1 MVITPMNVDSENGGL
16 GSLSPTQEHF
26 LKKYIL
32 ERRLIN
38 ELELLNRPDCCELFG
53 LPFKCSQTKELGHSI
68 PLLNFFF
75 HEFVEKFPFITN
87 NSALVQLSFWQNT
100 VQPFVQSFNSK
111 HISDSEERL
120 EVTTKRKQMGSKL
133 LSSLLVFYNSTIVTK
148 KDLEYLNSEHLQGTS
163 SGPLDRLLKGP
174 SVKVRSPDIDAH
186 GDLNDYK
193 AMKFTNNVF
202 INIVAVRTPKLP
214 PPGPA
219 TSEKSAWNF
228 LPNISLSGGDAT
240 PRHHYEFV
248 IQVVEEVKNDKDASP
263 SYRSHFIAR
272 SYHDFQLLQS
282 RLRKKYPGLMA
293 AEVPKLPSKFK
304 HDGGL
309 VLEQEI
315 TRAAKR
321 SETKSRIID
330 TLSQE
335 LASHHSNNS
344 QSLLSKKKPF
354 AREKLRLALRGYL
367 RLILTH
373 PEVVH
378 SEIFRDFLYNKEL
391 SYESLSEEELEDYN
405 NRVNHEKI
413 ILKTQYEYQRRTA
426 TAIYELAKSFEEFKA
441 KLIQN
446 PNTLSQLF
454 HEVGT
459 CESLANLSPLLRS
472 FIEWSKLQVASTI
485 YQVFLSVD
493 NSSEWL
499 LKCKKFHM
507 FFPYSIMYGILK
519 YTNPMKIVSRVMDLL
534 LAELPTFSSPFS
546 FLKKATSN
554 DPPKH
559 NSKNLLSLIFV
570 MLLDEDLNDFK
581 KEMKEIKEEKL
592 PKSNIYD
599 IFIERIDSYVGEA
612 DESVVEEIKNRSRVQ
627 KQDLLLTILEDERIQ
642 PRLSKTDLKT
652 LSTIKQSHEF
662 YDQLKDNKKT
672 LKEAELYFNLK
683 QYWLIQLR
691 KKDKELMKQL
701 WQEPELIKLL
711 RDFLTIFYQPLMK
724 IFAKCKI
731 HLVFKDFQ
739 IFMDD
744 LMNELTLLNDGDVF
758 ILTPMEIFERSKA
771 IFDKHE
777 EALWQFIHNVYA
789 NDEDGIFLKF
799 VAWIE
804 KFLLCLRLKFS
815 NTSMV
820 SIDFEKIVP
829 SDIDM
834 SELRNQL
841 NNRIY
846 YTLKKR
852 AVVTTYLSRK
862 KDDPEVMKSEQD
874 KINKQWDA
882 INTPLTDGIKMS
894 EMGLN
899 EGDMLDF
906 DDLNFDFLKNEN
918 GIDKDFQNELAIIN
932 EKLSDLDTSELDRF
946 DAPVQSYLIS
956 LLSGISVADI

>member
-1 MVITPMNVDSENGGL
+1 MNVDSENGGL

-38 ELELLNRPDCCELFG
+38 ELESLNKPDCCELFG
-53 LPFKCSQTKELGHSI
+53 PPFKCTQTKESGHSI

-87 NSALVQLSFWQNT
+87 NSASVQLSFWQNT

-111 HISDSEERL
+111 HISDSEERS
-120 EVTTKRKQMGSKL
+120 EVATKRKQVGSKL

-163 SGPLDRLLKGP
+163 SGPLDRLSKGP

-186 GDLNDYK
+186 GDLDDYK

-202 INIVAVRTPKLP
+202 VNIVAVRTPKLP

-219 TSEKSAWNF
+219 SSEKSAWNF
-228 LPNISLSGGDAT
+228 LPSISLSGGEAT

-248 IQVVEEVKNDKDASP
+248 IQVVEEVKNDKDANP

-293 AEVPKLPSKFK
+293 AEIPKLPSKFK
-304 HDGGL
+304 HDDGL

-321 SETKSRIID
+321 SETKSRLID
-330 TLSQE
+330 TSSQE

-344 QSLLSKKKPF
+344 QSSLPKKKPF

-367 RLILTH
+367 RFILSH
-373 PEVVH
+373 PEIVH
-378 SEIFRDFLYNKEL
+378 SEVFRDFLYNKEL

-405 NRVNHEKI
+405 NRVNHEKS

-459 CESLANLSPLLRS
+459 CESLADLSPLLRS

-499 LKCKKFHM
+499 SKCKKFHM

-554 DPPKH
+554 DTPKH

-581 KEMKEIKEEKL
+581 KELKEIKEEKL
-592 PKSNIYD
+592 PKSSIYD
-599 IFIERIDSYVGEA
+599 IFIERIDGYVGET
-612 DESVVEEIKNRSRVQ
+612 DERVVEEIKNRSRVQ
-627 KQDLLLTILEDERIQ
+627 KQDLLLTILEDELIQ
-642 PRLSKTDLKT
+642 PRLGKADLKT
-652 LSTIKQSHEF
+652 LSNIKQSHEF
-662 YDQLKDNKKT
+662 YDQLKDKKT

-829 SDIDM
+829 NDIDI
-834 SELRNQL
+834 SELKKQL

-874 KINKQWDA
+874 RINKQWDT

-906 DDLNFDFLKNEN
+906 DDLNFDFSKNED